1 MGSSMSFRGK
11 RELLVQVAPRYSSAR
26 HGQRSAILDE
36 FVAVTGYD
44 RKYAN
49 RLLLGPIRPPAPIRR
64 PRAAHYGLDVQA
76 ALSVVWSAANGICAK
91 RLVPFLPELIPT
103 LERHGHLVVTDTVRA
118 QLLALSPA
126 TVDRLLRPLRQP
138 HGLSTTKPGRLLKH
152 QIPIRTFAEWTD
164 VKPGFLEGDLVA
176 HCGGTTDGAF
186 LYTFTLTDIA
196 TTWTECLA
204 LLHRSQHG
212 VVHALEQAQRL
223 FPFPILGIDTDNGS
237 EFINEELLAYCDAE
251 QITFTRGRVGNKN
264 DQAWV
269 EQKNGSVVRQLVG
282 YDRFEGQRAYRQ
294 LAELYRA
301 VRLYVNFFQPSMKL
315 VTKTR
320 TGSRVRRTY
329 GPARTPFQRVLA
341 SGVLEASTR
350 RRLTAVYGALD
361 PVRLLHQLE
370 TLQEALWRH
379 ALFRSRVGPPSSAPM
394 AVHFDLKAS
403 GQDIDGMIG
412 EAAVGLPTGTRQRKY
427 RRSEKFK
434 GPRTYRTRKDPFE
447 AVWDE
452 VCEWLKI
459 QPERTGRSVFD
470 ELQQR
475 YPGQFTDSQ
484 LRTLHRHIQVWRAR
498 TVLTF
503 GDANWIDEVL
513 ETGQSLP
520 PPLRVSVDV
529 SDETEQSA

>member
-1 MGSSMSFRGK
+1 MSFRGK

-26 HGQRSAILDE
+26 HGQRSVILDE
-36 FVAVTGYD
+36 FVAVTGYE
-44 RKYAN
+44 RKYAI

-64 PRAAHYGLDVQA
+64 PRAAHYGPAVQE

-91 RLVPFLPELIPT
+91 RMVPFLPELIPT
-103 LERHGHLVVTDTVRA
+103 LERHGHLVVTDEVRA

-138 HGLSTTKPGRLLKH
+138 HGLSTTKPGRLLKK
-152 QIPIRTFAEWTD
+152 QIPVRTFSEWTD

-196 TTWTECLA
+196 TTWTECLP
-204 LLHRSQHG
+204 LLHRTQHG
-212 VVHALEQAQRL
+212 VVHALERARGL

-237 EFINEELLAYCDAE
+237 EFINEELLAYCNAE
-251 QITFTRGRVGNKN
+251 HITFTRGRVGNKN

-315 VTKTR
+315 VTKMR

-329 GPARTPFQRVLA
+329 GPAQTPFQRVLA
-341 SGVLEASTR
+341 SGVLDTSTQ
-350 RRLTAVYGALD
+350 RRLNAVYRALD

-379 ALFRSRVGPPSSAPM
+379 ALFRSRIGPPSNAPL
-394 AVHFDLKAS
+394 AVPFDLGAS
-403 GQDIDGMIG
+403 GLGSDGT
-412 EAAVGLPTGTRQRKY
+412 EATVGLHLGTRQRRKY
-427 RRSEKFK
+427 RRSEKSK
-434 GPRTYRTRKDPFE
+434 GPRTYRTRPDPFA

-452 VCEWLKI
+452 VCQWLVV

-475 YPGQFTDSQ
+475 YPGQFADGQ

-503 GDANWIDEVL
+503 GDDGWLDDVM

-520 PPLRVSVDV
+520 PPLRVNVDQG
-529 SDETEQSA
+529 ENAEQSA

>member
-1 MGSSMSFRGK
+1 MSFRGK

-26 HGQRSAILDE
+26 HGQRSVILDE

-44 RKYAN
+44 RKYAI

-64 PRAAHYGLDVQA
+64 PRAAHYGSGVQQ

-91 RLVPFLPELIPT
+91 RLVPFLPELVPT
-103 LERHGHLVVTDTVRA
+103 LERHGHLVITDEVRA
-118 QLLALSPA
+118 QLLELSPA

-152 QIPIRTFAEWTD
+152 QIPVRTFAEWTD

-212 VVHALEQAQRL
+212 VVHALEQARRL

-237 EFINEELLAYCDAE
+237 EFINEELLAYCTGE

-329 GPARTPFQRVLA
+329 GPAQTPFQRVLA
-341 SGVLEASTR
+341 SGVLDVSNQ
-350 RRLTAVYGALD
+350 RRLKAVYRALD

-379 ALFRSRVGPPSSAPM
+379 ALFRSRIGPPTNAPL
-394 AVHFDLKAS
+394 AVPFDLNAS
-403 GQDIDGMIG
+403 GLGVDGMPTD
-412 EAAVGLPTGTRQRKY
+412 EAVGLPTGTRQRRKY
-427 RRSEKFK
+427 RRSEKSI

-452 VCEWLKI
+452 VCQWLVV

-475 YPGQFTDSQ
+475 YPGQYPDTQ
-484 LRTLHRHIQVWRAR
+484 IRTLQRHIQLWRAR

-503 GDANWIDEVL
+503 ADEDWLDEVV
-513 ETGQSLP
+513 EPGRSLP
-520 PPLRVSVDV
+520 PPLRVSVDLG
-529 SDETEQSA
+529 DDAEQSA